1 MEFWFDT
8 AAYSGIEKGTSA
20 ASSNALTRSVLLL
33 VDLAPPARAEQDLCM
48 CVCVSIVC
56 VSIRAGVFEA
66 RCTCCSEARE
76 HSDERFDQACKHV
89 NLSKGR
95 DVPAI
100 CSPRCVTVTNR
111 FRTVSSRPVASR
123 LSGQKAHSY
132 KRL

>member
-8 AAYSGIEKGTSA
+8 AAFSGIEKGTSA

-33 VDLAPPARAEQDLCM
+33 VDLAPPAHAEQDM
-48 CVCVSIVC
+48 CVFCVGMC

-76 HSDERFDQACKHV
+76 HSDERFVQACKHV

-100 CSPRCVTVTNR
+100 CSPRCVTVTKPFQNR
-111 FRTVSSRPVASR
+111 FVTSRS
-123 LSGQKAHSY
+123 LSLVRAESPFV
-132 KRL
+132 